1 MNSSARTLLRSSLSR
16 SARKSYK
23 HSWNLIFIF
32 DKSITRLPLSVIQ
45 ICNFIGALFDKS
57 YSPSTITSDVS
68 AISYIHKILG
78 IFDPTSAFVVKK
90 LLKGCNN
97 LRKSHDTRL
106 PITKQILEKIIYGI
120 DKCIDNN
127 FTKTLLKAVF
137 LLAFNACLRLG
148 EILVRSPKEAGSV
161 IQKQDVTFTYC
172 NRRPQ
177 SLTLV
182 IRHYKNNQPVTITI
196 EANHNN
202 SQLCPVTAVHSHL
215 ENQSRVDG
223 PVSKHWGNSSYTEL
237 RNMTIN
243 FYLEIFRHRS
253 KILQRSQFSY
263 RGCYPCDYLRFF
275 GTIYKTIRKMELKCS
290 SEIYPHFLV

>member
-1 MNSSARTLLRSSLSR
+1 MTLLRSSLSW

-57 YSPSTITSDVS
+57 YSPSTITSHVS

-106 PITKQILEKIIYGI
+106 PITKQILEKIIDGI

-137 LLAFNACLRLG
+137 LLAFNAFLRLG

-182 IRHYKNNQPVTITI
+182 IRHYKNIKNNQPVTITI

-215 ENQSRVDG
+215 ENHSRVDG
-223 PVSKHWGNSSYTEL
+223 PLFQNIGGTPVTHSYVTGQL
-237 RNMTIN
+237 TFILKFLGIDPK
-243 FYLEIFRHRS
+243 FYKGHSFRIGAATHATT
-253 KILQRSQFSY
+253 LGFSEPY
-263 RGCYPCDYLRFF
+263 
-275 GTIYKTIRKMELKCS
+275 IRQLGR
-290 SEIYPHFLV
+290 

>member
-1 MNSSARTLLRSSLSR
+1 MTLLRSSLPW

-97 LRKSHDTRL
+97 LRKSNDTRL
-106 PITKQILEKIIYGI
+106 PITKQILEKIIDGI

>member
-1 MNSSARTLLRSSLSR
+1 MTLLRSSLSW

-57 YSPSTITSDVS
+57 YSPSTITSHVS

-106 PITKQILEKIIYGI
+106 PITKQILEKIIDGI

-137 LLAFNACLRLG
+137 LLAFNAFLRLG

-182 IRHYKNNQPVTITI
+182 IRHYKNIKNNQPVTITI

-202 SQLCPVTAVHSHL
+202 SQLCPVTSTKP
-215 ENQSRVDG
+215 QPCRWPS
-223 PVSKHWGNSSYTEL
+223 VSKHWGNSSYTQL
-237 RNMTIN
+237 RNRTIN

-275 GTIYKTIRKMELKCS
+275 GTIYKTTRKMELKCS